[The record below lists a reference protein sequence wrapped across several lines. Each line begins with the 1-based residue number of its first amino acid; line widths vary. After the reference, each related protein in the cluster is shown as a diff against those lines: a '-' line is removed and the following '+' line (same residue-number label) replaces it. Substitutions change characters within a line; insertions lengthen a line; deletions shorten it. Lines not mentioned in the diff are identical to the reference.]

1 VSGGWTLVADS
12 TLHEQLFGH
21 LFPGDNDEH
30 GAIIT
35 AGVAQS
41 PRGTRLLAREL
52 WLARDGIDYI
62 PGKYGYRRL
71 APEFV
76 NRAIRHCRDER
87 LAYLAV
93 HNHDGH
99 DHVDFSPDDLRSHQ
113 RGYPALLDIA
123 RGQPVGALVLARNA
137 LAGDIWTPDR
147 ARRPIAETVVLGRR
161 VQRIY
166 PAPPPL
172 PPGADHT
179 FDRQARLFGDR
190 GQYLLGRLKVGV
202 IGCGGVGMILVALLA
217 RLGVGELVVV
227 DPERIDP
234 TNLPRLP
241 DASTLDAMLPLHRLG
256 LHALAE
262 RLAAPKIRRA
272 RRIARRA
279 NHTVTFHGIRGNVI
293 DPNVAAHLL
302 DCDFLFLAADSH
314 QARRVFNAI
323 SHQYLIPG
331 FQLGTKIPVDPA
343 SGAVGD
349 IQSNVRLVLPQRGCL
364 RCNQLISPARLQE
377 EALTEQER
385 KAQRYVDE
393 VPAASVITFNALVA
407 AQAATD
413 FLLMNT
419 GLTHDH
425 ATTAYLRY
433 QPRKRTLTGVSPRRD
448 LNCPDCG
455 TATRSR
461 RARGDERPLRLRQ
474 KGTRPEAKE
483 PGTV

>member
-1 VSGGWTLVADS
+1 MSGGWTLVVDS
-12 TLHEQLFGH
+12 TLYDQLLGH

-30 GAIIT
+30 GAVIA
-35 AGVAQS
+35 AGVAHS

-76 NRAIRHCRDER
+76 NRAIRHCRDEQ
-87 LAYLAV
+87 LAYLAI
-93 HNHDGH
+93 HNHGGR

-161 VQRIY
+161 IDRIY
-166 PAPPPL
+166 PLPPPL

-179 FDRQARLFGDR
+179 YDRQARLFGDR
-190 GQYLLGRLKVGV
+190 GQHLLGRLKVGV
-202 IGCGGVGMILVALLA
+202 IGCGGVGMILVTLLA

-262 RLAAPKIRRA
+262 RLAAPKVRRA
-272 RRIARRA
+272 RRIAHRA
-279 NHTVTFHGIRGNVI
+279 NRTVTFHGIRGNVI
-293 DPNVAAHLL
+293 DADIAAHLL

-323 SHQYLIPG
+323 THQYLIAG
-331 FQLGTKIPVDPA
+331 FQLGTKIPVDPNT
-343 SGAVGD
+343 GAVGD
-349 IQSNVRLVLPQRGCL
+349 IQSNVRLVLPRRGCL
-364 RCNQLISPARLQE
+364 RCNQLISPARLQDE
-377 EALTEQER
+377 SLAEQER
-385 KAQRYVDE
+385 EAQRYVDE

-407 AQAATD
+407 AQAAND

-419 GLTHDH
+419 GLTHER
-425 ATTAYLRY
+425 ATTAYLRF
-433 QPRKRTLTGVSPRRD
+433 QPRRRTVTAVGPRRD
-448 LNCPDCG
+448 ANCKDCG
-455 TATRSR
+455 TAARSR
-461 RARGDERPLRLRQ
+461 RGRGDTRALPLREQ
-474 KGTRPEAKE
+474 
-483 PGTV
+483 